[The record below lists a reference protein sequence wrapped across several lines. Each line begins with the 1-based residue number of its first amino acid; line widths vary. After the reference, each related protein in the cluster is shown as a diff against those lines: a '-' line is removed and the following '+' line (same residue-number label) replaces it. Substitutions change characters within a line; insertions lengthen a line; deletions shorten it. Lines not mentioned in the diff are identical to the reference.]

1 MFTCPNDPA
10 FIFNVFAEIPNVP
23 VCDKV
28 VLDRIGPFA
37 ISILSWKEICVLSS
51 DAICVPAKV
60 KPPTVPVPADIFP
73 DTVAPPEMFILP
85 LPVILL
91 LFKSNAPPSC
101 GVVSDTTSESPPVFA
116 TQS

>member
-28 VLDRIGPFA
+28 VLDRVGPFA
-37 ISILSWKEICVLSS
+37 ISILSWKEITVLSS

-60 KPPTVPVPADIFP
+60 KPPTVPVPAVRFP
-73 DTVAPPEMFILP
+73 DTVVS
-85 LPVILL
+85 PVIVTP
-91 LFKSNAPPSC
+91 FV
-101 GVVSDTTSESPPVFA
+101 VVSNFVEFSNKSVA
-116 TQS
+116 TPLEAEMAV